1 MSERIAKAKE
11 VAGWATGD
19 REVEAKGRVEQ
30 EVADPERPESDVTE
44 EEVGREQRQVRR
56 EHDEYDG
63 DTGAAGRI
71 R

>member
-44 EEVGREQRQVRR
+44 EEVSREQRQVRR

-63 DTGAAGRI
+63 DTGVAGRI